1 MGIEDIV
8 SPCISV
14 CIMNEAGLCA
24 GCYRTV
30 DEISE
35 WWNMSDTERDGVMN
49 TLGEREEAAFG

>member
-1 MGIEDIV
+1 
-8 SPCISV
+8 
-14 CIMNEAGLCA
+14 MNEAGLCA